1 MQRYLEFLTVT
12 ASWVFQWPRLTALFH
27 LDNGVDTDVHE
38 NGRYETTFQEPPA
51 EPFYKFYLHPDDIA
65 RGRSVSQYSMQAGGG
80 ADNSRASKSCNNA
93 NVRLFLGTVLLFSL
107 AGVVAVAVT
116 LAVLCESYDRTN
128 LFLLF
133 FYCWCCFFLFLF
145 LGGGGGVYNYIA
157 FVKIQ

>member
-1 MQRYLEFLTVT
+1 MQRYLEFLT

-38 NGRYETTFQEPPA
+38 NGHYETTFQEPPA
-51 EPFYKFYLHPDDIA
+51 EPSYKFYLHPDDIA
-65 RGRSVSQYSMQAGGG
+65 RGRSVSQYSMQAAGG

-116 LAVLCESYDRTN
+116 LAVLCESYDRTS

-133 FYCWCCFFLFLF
+133 FYCWFCFFLFLF
-145 LGGGGGVYNYIA
+145 WGGGCTTI
-157 FVKIQ
+157 

>member
-116 LAVLCESYDRTN
+116 LAVLCES
-128 LFLLF
+128 FPSF
-133 FYCWCCFFLFLF
+133 FFFFFLFFFFFFFFF
-145 LGGGGGVYNYIA
+145 LGGGGGGGGFY
-157 FVKIQ
+157 FSFSFSG